1 MTRNLNEISKRI
13 SEIFKKCIK
22 HSKKPW
28 CMVVLGR
35 GNYKCK
41 AFKEEIKLWHLMN
54 SKKIRVV
61 GLVRAKGYQVG
72 DYLK

>member
-1 MTRNLNEISKRI
+1 
-13 SEIFKKCIK
+13 
-22 HSKKPW
+22 
-28 CMVVLGR
+28 MVVLGR